1 MYVLQKIKI
10 ILFPFL
16 LREDD
21 WKAGQ
26 SNFSNYDNIGDVSTD
41 EDGRFAPKNDLQAPD
56 LYIPVMSFITF
67 LLIVG
72 LYHGGKDEFDADNF
86 QYVFSKSLFIWIF
99 EACVQKG
106 LFICFNFGNPS
117 YCDLMA
123 YTGYKFVVLCL
134 VMLATVFGNA

>member
-1 MYVLQKIKI
+1 
-10 ILFPFL
+10 
-16 LREDD
+16 
-21 WKAGQ
+21 
-26 SNFSNYDNIGDVSTD
+26 
-41 EDGRFAPKNDLQAPD
+41 
-56 LYIPVMSFITF
+56 MSFITF

-106 LFICFNFGNPS
+106 LFICFNFGSPQ

-123 YTGYKFVVLCL
+123 FTGYKFVVLCL
-134 VMLATVFGNA
+134 VMLATVFGNAQISYGVMVVFGVMFSYFFYCTLRRFQTAHTLADHAKTHGFNKKTF